1 MTAKDVNRSKTHH
14 RIMRRVF
21 WLGQYKM
28 SKGCELCGYN
38 KHPAALQFDHIDP
51 KTKLFTIS
59 SRLSL
64 KRKTLI
70 AEVRKCR
77 VLCANCHYETSS
89 DQRKAGV
96 VLVGRKRL
104 N

>member
-1 MTAKDVNRSKTHH
+1 
-14 RIMRRVF
+14 
-21 WLGQYKM
+21 
-28 SKGCELCGYN
+28 
-38 KHPAALQFDHIDP
+38 
-51 KTKLFTIS
+51 LFTIS
-59 SRLSL
+59 SKLSL